1 MADFPAPDVLAK
13 SKQKNCNGCVQ
24 AKRRCDRR
32 TPTCSRCIEKR
43 IPCTWGKRKLTT
55 VHPSIRRRLECAP
68 TEEALSFG
76 GDYTPSSFVSSLD
89 YLDSLHTPSHISAGA
104 EISATPGD
112 HMQSYVLDAELD
124 PDLPMDS
131 FLDLMNDTTPV
142 SGQSLIQSEKR
153 PLANR
158 PGTPAGEG
166 VIQSYMKMTGLC
178 TQIEPWSLYDPKSL
192 LSCVVR
198 AVKSFVTDAGS
209 RNATPFLHRYLY
221 KIHAPKAILDCLATS
236 LLYSNRTEENS
247 VMVMRSLHKNI
258 KELVEGEGFQGAGT
272 PLERLAR
279 TQALFLYQVIRLM
292 DGDIIL
298 RSMGENDIPLLHD
311 WIEDLCGLRE
321 NLGEQAHLAIT
332 GMRSQPPKEWE
343 RWIFAESVRRTI
355 IMAHSFLVMYSLMN
369 NSKDT
374 RGRDFWIY
382 CHRWT
387 ISRHLWEAE
396 SSAEFVRAWKE
407 KPQFIITNYSF
418 EGFLEYGRGD
428 DVDDFSRILL
438 SLFLG
443 EDETKEF
450 MNGSKPPVTSA

>member
-55 VHPSIRRRLECAP
+55 GHPSIRRRLECAP

-158 PGTPAGEG
+158 PGTPAGEE

-178 TQIEPWSLYDPKSL
+178 VGPLFYKVLVAVPDDTNSKCRLKSSPGHCTIPNPYSVVLLELSKVLSPTQGPGMPHHFSTVTCIKSTHQ
-192 LSCVVR
+192 R
-198 AVKSFVTDAGS
+198 
-209 RNATPFLHRYLY
+209 
-221 KIHAPKAILDCLATS
+221 
-236 LLYSNRTEENS
+236 
-247 VMVMRSLHKNI
+247 RSLI
-258 KELVEGEGFQGAGT
+258 ASQRAFCT
-272 PLERLAR
+272 PTEQKK
-279 TQALFLYQVIRLM
+279 T
-292 DGDIIL
+292 
-298 RSMGENDIPLLHD
+298 RS
-311 WIEDLCGLRE
+311 W
-321 NLGEQAHLAIT
+321 
-332 GMRSQPPKEWE
+332 
-343 RWIFAESVRRTI
+343 
-355 IMAHSFLVMYSLMN
+355 
-369 NSKDT
+369 
-374 RGRDFWIY
+374 
-382 CHRWT
+382 
-387 ISRHLWEAE
+387 
-396 SSAEFVRAWKE
+396 
-407 KPQFIITNYSF
+407 
-418 EGFLEYGRGD
+418 
-428 DVDDFSRILL
+428 
-438 SLFLG
+438 
-443 EDETKEF
+443 
-450 MNGSKPPVTSA
+450 